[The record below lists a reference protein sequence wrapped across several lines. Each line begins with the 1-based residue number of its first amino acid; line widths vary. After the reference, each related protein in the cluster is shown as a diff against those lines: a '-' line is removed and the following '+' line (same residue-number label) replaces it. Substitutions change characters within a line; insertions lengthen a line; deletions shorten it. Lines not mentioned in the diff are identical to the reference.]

1 MSTIRFTCLVALAA
15 LLLTTVIVHGA
26 APMQQKK
33 APAPTASIEGKV
45 MNAKGAG
52 IQGVK
57 IAIADVDAPGQ
68 NLAEAVTNFQGRY
81 TKSVP
86 LTKNGYIVTP
96 SKGKSAFA
104 PANKKLS
111 ALGGLAEFTIK

>member
-1 MSTIRFTCLVALAA
+1 MSTIRISRVVALAA
-15 LLLTTVIVHGA
+15 LLLMTVIALGA
-26 APMQQKK
+26 APTQQKK
-33 APAPTASIEGKV
+33 APVPTASIEGKV

-68 NLAEAVTNFQGRY
+68 ALAEVVTNFQGRY

-86 LTKNGYIVTP
+86 LTKNGYLVTP
-96 SKGKSAFA
+96 SKGKSTFT